1 MQEIAGES
9 RKEREKGRGGKER
22 REEERD
28 RVCSVGDDGETPAS
42 SQSTWLAGPVCVG

>member
-1 MQEIAGES
+1 MQERLQEG
-9 RKEREKGRGGKER
+9 ER
-22 REEERD
+22 RGREGKEERD